1 MFTPNRTQVEQTRN
15 TWNFENESRT
25 NAIFTFL
32 NIFHRANVKPTE

>member
-1 MFTPNRTQVEQTRN
+1 MFTLNRTQVEHNKN
-15 TWNFENESRT
+15 TWNYENKSRT